1 MACAGKHQ
9 CVRCHQCS
17 ARLEFKQIASK
28 KTTGF
33 FTYIVRC
40 ADNSLYTGW
49 TVDLGE
55 RISAHNQGRGA
66 KYTRGRGPV
75 ELMASWQLSSKGEA
89 MKLERAL
96 KQLSRKEKQTL
107 INDLAVHLGHGV
119 CVRV

>member
-1 MACAGKHQ
+1 M
-9 CVRCHQCS
+9 S
-17 ARLEFKQIASK
+17 SKQ
-28 KTTGF
+28 TTGF

-49 TVDLGE
+49 TVDLEE

-75 ELMASWQLSSKGEA
+75 ELVATWELSSKSEA

-96 KQLSRKEKQTL
+96 KQLSRQEKQSL
-107 INDLAVHLGHGV
+107 INDQV
-119 CVRV
+119 CVSSSSQSD

>member
-1 MACAGKHQ
+1 M
-9 CVRCHQCS
+9 
-17 ARLEFKQIASK
+17 
-28 KTTGF
+28 
-33 FTYIVRC
+33 
-40 ADNSLYTGW
+40 YTGW

-107 INDLAVHLGHGV
+107 IDDLAVHLGHGV